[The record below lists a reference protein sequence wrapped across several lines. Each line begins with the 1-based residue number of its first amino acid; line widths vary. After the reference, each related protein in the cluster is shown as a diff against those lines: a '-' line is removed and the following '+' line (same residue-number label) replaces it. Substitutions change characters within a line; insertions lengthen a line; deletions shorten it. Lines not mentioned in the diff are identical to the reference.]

1 MKGGQKYFRMYYCVV
16 VNNYIGSGKA
26 LSEPFDGTWWGKKVN
41 DLLSRGIGLFFIT
54 NEPFFTPDTREN
66 NYFCVSRLIT

>member
-26 LSEPFDGTWWGKKVN
+26 LSEPFDGTWWGKKVK
-41 DLLSRGIGLFFIT
+41 
-54 NEPFFTPDTREN
+54 
-66 NYFCVSRLIT
+66 